1 MNRIAFLACR
11 ILSLLFVL
19 GVSTAQAHYLWLNA
33 DDYRPVA
40 KNLPLFSVGWG
51 HNFYS
56 PVGDILTDHEM
67 LAEVSL
73 IEPNGKKM
81 ALDRVNG
88 FQYQANHQYAPGVYL
103 AATGIKERFSTKTEE
118 GYKSQSKKGLSN
130 VLSSRYLGM
139 YAKAIINVGETGEAA
154 NLSVPLGTALEVV
167 PLSNP
172 ATLRAGDFFRFTLL
186 YQGKPLAEE
195 MNATYAGFSP
205 HNAWP
210 YTCRTDKDGLGAVRI
225 LQPGVWVIKANH
237 KAPYP
242 NPEEADEYSYT
253 ASLTFEVR

>member
-1 MNRIAFLACR
+1 MKDMLATCFRIVVFLFAF
-11 ILSLLFVL
+11 S
-19 GVSTAQAHYLWLNA
+19 STTAQAHYLWLNA
-33 DDYRPVA
+33 DDYRPKG

-67 LAEVSL
+67 LGEISL
-73 IEPNGKKM
+73 IDPAGKKI

-88 FQYQANHQYAPGVYL
+88 FQYQANHQYSQGIYL
-103 AATGIKERFSTKTEE
+103 AATGIKERFSTKTED
-118 GYKSQSKKGLSN
+118 GYKSQSKKGLGN

-139 YAKAIINVGETGEAA
+139 YAKAIVNVGETAEAT
-154 NLSVPLGTALEVV
+154 NLSVPLGTALELV

-172 ATLRAGDFFRFTLL
+172 ASLRAGDFFRFTLL

-195 MNATYAGFSP
+195 INATHAGFSP

-210 YTCRTDKDGLGAVRI
+210 YSCRTDKEGQGAVRI
-225 LQPGVWVIKANH
+225 LQPGIWVIKANH
-237 KAPYP
+237 KAAYP

-253 ASLTFEVR
+253 ATLTFEVR